1 MGGTTEEG
9 PNLKYMTQIIWD
21 ISCGSYYD
29 LKRKVEIKRS
39 GELLPTSLQAAN
51 QKKKTENDKSTMNKN
66 FLIHNRIFLV
76 TIKNMVTART
86 HCY

>member
-39 GELLPTSLQAAN
+39 GELLPTRRRRLRMTN
-51 QKKKTENDKSTMNKN
+51 QQ
-66 FLIHNRIFLV
+66 
-76 TIKNMVTART
+76 
-86 HCY
+86 